1 MKNNISNTITPS
13 MERGIKITP
22 RAPDFKFDKNS
33 IPKLWFSGNTG
44 ITTAWNALSIMVG
57 GAEIRLVKTGKW
69 LIDRIDD
76 EELAKETQSFVQQ
89 EAFHSMIHAKFDR
102 VLIAQGLPVK
112 IYHEYCSEILSY
124 IEEISGHSMV
134 SATSLAFEQAIGELG
149 HTILENPEVFDN
161 ASEPLRKLLMWHAF
175 EEVEHQA
182 GLHDA
187 WTYVHGQSKDARNL
201 RVVGAIYLI
210 SVLVIV
216 WPIGI
221 WAMHPKES
229 NHKRLSLK
237 FWKPLIQQLFGSK
250 GLMRGSAKNLWN
262 LIRKDF
268 HPFDMY
274 DPIPILNHWRS
285 KLTKPEWEKSFK
297 LKDYGKNKG
306 DVKIISIGLSDIN
319 KFSRFQWT
327 VLLRTKKF
335 ISEVRFSRNNIA
347 KA

>member
-13 MERGIKITP
+13 MERGIKIIP
-22 RAPDFKFDKNS
+22 RVPDFKFDNNS
-33 IPKLWFSGNTG
+33 IPKLWFSGDTG
-44 ITTAWNALSIMVG
+44 ITTAWNALSIMG
-57 GAEIRLVKTGKW
+57 GVAEIRFVKTGQW
-69 LIDRIDD
+69 LIDRIND

-89 EAFHSMIHAKFDR
+89 EAFHSMIHSKFDR

-112 IYHEYCSEILSY
+112 IYREYCSDILSY

-134 SATSLAFEQAIGELG
+134 SASSLAGEQMIGELG

-161 ASEPLRKLLMWHAF
+161 ASEALQKLWMWHAF

-182 GLHDA
+182 ALHDA

-201 RVVGAIYLI
+201 RVVGAVYLI
-210 SVLVIV
+210 AMLVIV

-221 WAMHPKES
+221 WTMHPKES
-229 NHKRLSLK
+229 KHKRLSLK

-250 GLMRGSAKNLWN
+250 GLMRGSGKNLWN

-268 HPFDMY
+268 HPFDIY

-297 LKDYGKNKG
+297 LKDYGKNEG
-306 DVKIISIGLSDIN
+306 DVKISSIGLSDIN
-319 KFSRFQWT
+319 KFVRFQWA

-335 ISEVRFSRNNIA
+335 ISEVRSSRNNIA